1 MIVSTA
7 NVLMLVYACANVTT
21 YTTTWIT
28 RQWDEH
34 DTLTDSMLD
43 CNWLDHDDNFY
54 GNTIGTRLTVT
65 GILMTPP
72 NSWWLNGYSLWW
84 LMGISLGGG
93 EVYSFGISFDGRYNR
108 SRHGFGFDTMA
119 LMVML
124 HHYLAGTF
132 GSSICWFD
140 YDFMVDYDLMTW
152 IQRLGSISDDL
163 VWQLWF
169 NYIDSMTM
177 MTFTIMMHI
186 LTNNTLMPRFNSLR
200 LASTGFTSRID
211 IFRWLSPSGLCFT
224 SHGEDVF
231 ITSWIFSNS
240 QLTGTEWILT

>member
-7 NVLMLVYACANVTT
+7 NVIMLVYACANVTT

-34 DTLTDSMLD
+34 DTSTDSMLD

-54 GNTIGTRLTVT
+54 GNTIGTWLTVT

-93 EVYSFGISFDGRYNR
+93 EVYSFGTSFDGCYNR

-124 HHYLAGTF
+124 YHYIAGTHLVCRF
-132 GSSICWFD
+132 GYDYGWLRFD
-140 YDFMVDYDLMTW
+140 YSLMFWWLGFDDLMTW
-152 IQRLGSISDDL
+152 FDDYDLITKIWGWWRRLRSWWICQRTTCLCQGS
-163 VWQLWF
+163 
-169 NYIDSMTM
+169 
-177 MTFTIMMHI
+177 
-186 LTNNTLMPRFNSLR
+186 TL
-200 LASTGFTSRID
+200 
-211 IFRWLSPSGLCFT
+211 
-224 SHGEDVF
+224 
-231 ITSWIFSNS
+231 
-240 QLTGTEWILT
+240 

>member
-1 MIVSTA
+1 MLVSTA
-7 NVLMLVYACANVTT
+7 NVIMLVYACANVTT

-34 DTLTDSMLD
+34 DTSTDSMLD

-93 EVYSFGISFDGRYNR
+93 EVYSFGTSFDGCYNR

-124 HHYLAGTF
+124 YHYIAGTHLVCRF
-132 GSSICWFD
+132 GYDYGWLRFD
-140 YDFMVDYDLMTW
+140 YSLMFWWLGFDDLMTW
-152 IQRLGSISDDL
+152 FDDYDLITKIWGWWRRLRSWWICQRTTRLCQGS
-163 VWQLWF
+163 
-169 NYIDSMTM
+169 
-177 MTFTIMMHI
+177 
-186 LTNNTLMPRFNSLR
+186 TL
-200 LASTGFTSRID
+200 
-211 IFRWLSPSGLCFT
+211 
-224 SHGEDVF
+224 
-231 ITSWIFSNS
+231 
-240 QLTGTEWILT
+240 